1 MYFLG
6 VNHCNEKKSL
16 QQQKSFLVAKYSSL
30 NLMNAIRSRRS
41 RFSLLIVKL
50 KQLRRP
56 EIERSVRLIWMFN
69 DSAYFNSTLK
79 APLNV
84 IFYCLILWFVWL
96 KLKIQKNLHL
106 NGKSLMFIFIWN
118 ILLTQQLYFFQV
130 C

>member
-1 MYFLG
+1 MK
-6 VNHCNEKKSL
+6 KKSL
-16 QQQKSFLVAKYSSL
+16 EQQKSFLVAKYSSL

-79 APLNV
+79 EHVNV
-84 IFYCLILWFVWL
+84 IFYCLIL
-96 KLKIQKNLHL
+96 
-106 NGKSLMFIFIWN
+106 
-118 ILLTQQLYFFQV
+118 
-130 C
+130 